1 LAEKVAQV
9 RAQPQSGKAGMVF
22 YPQQE
27 SLQILPSEEFPEG
40 IAHV

>member
-1 LAEKVAQV
+1 
-9 RAQPQSGKAGMVF
+9 MVF